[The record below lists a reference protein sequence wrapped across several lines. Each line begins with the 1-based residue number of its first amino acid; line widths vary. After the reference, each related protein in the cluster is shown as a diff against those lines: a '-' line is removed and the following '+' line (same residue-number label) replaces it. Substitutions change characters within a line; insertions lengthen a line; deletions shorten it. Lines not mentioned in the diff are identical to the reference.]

1 MKHIVWKKEL
11 NNWISGGIEA
21 GNTFLNVDPDTM
33 FPVLMR
39 ALQGCPESVI
49 IIVPRLSIA
58 EFISSNLS
66 SWGDICN
73 RNLSPVL
80 IPETEE
86 GERFMPENEFQRMK
100 ALYLAASGKNGNI
113 FIASAIS
120 FTSPVPELDSID
132 KNTIKLT
139 KGMNISLKDLTK
151 KLVDM
156 DYDDEIE
163 VNTPGEFARRGGII
177 DIFSPGSA
185 NPARIELW
193 GDEIS
198 SIRTFSVETQLSLEN
213 VKEYTVIM
221 RNSFV
226 SGKTSS
232 SLMSYFKGRKPR
244 LIVVN
249 PGECITHLQRF
260 GKDSS
265 METFNASL
273 EKLSA
278 DTVRLLDPADSS
290 SEETGVDCD
299 CVSPV
304 LEIKK
309 TVSGETEGAYSSLIR
324 KLTAGQ
330 LSSWLA
336 EGYRVALLGS
346 GESSHERIISWC
358 NENGIKKD
366 SVEID
371 ISEITSGFVLP
382 SAKLAV
388 LTEHEMFLMHHQRFA
403 NFAPM
408 KKLKE
413 SLKSRGMPTIA
424 DIEEGDYVV
433 HNEYGIGIF
442 KELKTV
448 TEKGV
453 SQEMLKIEFADN
465 VTVYVPLWHAD
476 MVSRYTGAGKNMPVL
491 SKIGSK
497 KWSKSKIEAVRSV
510 RGLAIDMIRIQAMR
524 SHNPGFSFPKDDPD
538 QHSFEELF
546 RFPETPDQRKST
558 DEIKKDMCSHVPM
571 DRLLCGDVGYGKTE
585 VAMRAAFK
593 AVNAGKQVAVLVPT
607 TVLAQQHLYTFSERF
622 SEFPF
627 IIEMISRF
635 RTHGEQRE
643 ILQSLSE
650 GKIDIIIGTHRLIQ
664 KDVAFKNLGLI
675 IVDEEQRFGVEHKE
689 RLKHLRA
696 TVDILTMTAT
706 PIPRTLYMA
715 MTGVRDLSTIM
726 TPPGLRLPVQTI
738 VCKYDEKH
746 IREAISREIQRGGQV
761 FYLHNRINSIE
772 NTCKKLKALVPSAN
786 FAIGHGRM
794 PEHELEKVMMD
805 FLDGKTDVLV
815 STTIIESGLDIPN
828 ANTIIMERADR
839 FGLAELYQ
847 LRGRVGRWTR
857 QAYAYLLLPPHT
869 ILEGTVRERISAIR
883 RYTHLGAG
891 FKLALRDL
899 EIRGAGN
906 ILGAEQSGHIN
917 KIGFDLYCTFL
928 KSAVAE
934 LKGKPEKF
942 IPQTDIFID
951 FIDFAHETEGRRVS
965 AALPPE
971 YIPSDKLRI
980 DAYRQLCRTAG
991 SEELDQKAS
1000 ELEDRYGKIPVTA
1013 RNLIKVYKIRLSLAE
1028 SGYKFLNVKNNVVT
1042 LGPDLKKQK
1051 GESTYF
1057 LKEKEPGKKID
1068 ELYKLIKGLV
1078 E

>member
-1 MKHIVWKKEL
+1 MKCFVWKKLL
-11 NNWISGGIEA
+11 NDWIAQGPPP
-21 GNTFLNVDPDTM
+21 GNKFLNVDTDTV
-33 FPVLMR
+33 FPVLIR
-39 ALQGCPESVI
+39 SLHESHEPSI

-58 EFISSNLS
+58 ENISSCLS
-66 SWGDICN
+66 VWGDLCGKS
-73 RNLSPVL
+73 LDPVL
-80 IPETEE
+80 VPETEE
-86 GERFMPENEFQRMK
+86 GERFMPENEFQRVK
-100 ALYLAASGKNGNI
+100 ALYMAASGQGKL
-113 FIASAIS
+113 FIASSIS
-120 FTSPVPELDSID
+120 FTSPVPAVDSLGE
-132 KNTIKLT
+132 NTIRLAQ
-139 KGMNISLKDLTK
+139 GMHVNLKELIT
-151 KLVDM
+151 KLVEL

-177 DIFSPGSA
+177 DVFSPGSA
-185 NPARIELW
+185 NPARIEFW
-193 GDEIS
+193 GDEVN
-198 SIRTFSVETQLSLEN
+198 SIRTFSTESQLTVQN
-213 VKEYTVIM
+213 VGEYTIIP
-221 RNSFV
+221 RNAFV
-226 SGKTSS
+226 SEKTSS
-232 SLMSYFKGRKPR
+232 SLISYFKDRKTN
-244 LIVVN
+244 LVVVN

-265 METFNASL
+265 LENFTGIL
-273 EKLSA
+273 EKSSEN
-278 DTVRLLDPADSS
+278 TVSLLDPADSS
-290 SEETGVDCD
+290 SSEDGSDCD
-299 CVSPV
+299 CISPV
-304 LEIKK
+304 LEIRK
-309 TVSGETEGAYSSLIR
+309 TVSGETESVFGNLMK

-330 LSSWLA
+330 IRSWQE
-336 EGYRVALLGS
+336 EGFKVALLGS
-346 GESSHERIISWC
+346 GESGHERIISWC
-358 NENGIKKD
+358 RENGIKKD

-388 LTEHEMFLMHHQRFA
+388 LTERELFLMPHQRFA
-403 NFAPM
+403 NFAPI

-413 SLKSRGMPTIA
+413 SLKSKGMPTLA
-424 DIEEGDYVV
+424 DIEEGDHVV
-433 HNEYGIGIF
+433 HTGYGIGLF
-442 KELKTV
+442 KGLKTV

-453 SQEMLKIEFADN
+453 SQEMLQIEFADD
-465 VTVYVPLWHAD
+465 VTVSVPLWHAD
-476 MVSRYTGAGKNMPVL
+476 MVSRYTGAGRAMPVL
-491 SKIGSK
+491 SRIGSR
-497 KWSKSKIEAVRSV
+497 KWTKSKIQAIRSV

-524 SHNPGFSFPKDDPD
+524 THNPGFAFPKDDPD
-538 QHSFEELF
+538 QHTFEELF
-546 RFPETPDQRKST
+546 RFPETPDQRRST
-558 DEIKKDMCSHVPM
+558 DEIKKDMCSPVPM

-593 AVNAGKQVAVLVPT
+593 AVNSGKQVAILVPT

-622 SEFPF
+622 AEFPF

-635 RTHGEQRE
+635 RTAGEQKK
-643 ILQSLSE
+643 ILQDLSE
-650 GKIDIIIGTHRLIQ
+650 GKVDIIIGTHRLIQ
-664 KDVAFKNLGLI
+664 KDIIFKNLGLI

-715 MTGVRDLSTIM
+715 MTGIRDLSTIM

-738 VCKYDEKH
+738 VCKFDEKH
-746 IREAISREIQRGGQV
+746 VREAISNEIQRGGQV
-761 FYLHNRINSIE
+761 FYLHNRISSIE
-772 NTCKKLKALVPSAN
+772 KTCKRLKEMVPSAN

-828 ANTIIMERADR
+828 ANTIIIERADR
-839 FGLAELYQ
+839 FGLADLYQ

-869 ILEGTVRERISAIR
+869 ILDGTVRERISAIR

-917 KIGFDLYCTFL
+917 RIGFDLYCAFL

-934 LKGKPEKF
+934 LKGKPVKF
-942 IPQTDIFID
+942 IPQTDVFID
-951 FIDFAHETEGRRVS
+951 FIDFTHEASGKGRLS

-980 DAYRQLCRTAG
+980 DAYRQLSKTA
-991 SEELDQKAS
+991 SQEELDQKVS
-1000 ELEDRYGKIPVTA
+1000 EIEDRYGKLPACA
-1013 RNLIKVYKIRLSLAE
+1013 RNMIKVYRIRLSLAE
-1028 SGYKFLNVKNNVVT
+1028 SGYKFLSVKENVVT
-1042 LGPDLKKQK
+1042 LGPDLKNQN
-1051 GESTYF
+1051 GEASFF
-1057 LKEKEPGKKID
+1057 LKEMNTEKKLN
-1068 ELYKLIKGLV
+1068 ELHNFIKGIK
-1078 E
+1078 